1 MEAEKK
7 KAKVAMEKGDM
18 EIAKIHAE
26 SSIRLKK
33 EAIGTRRYG
42 AKMGALAS
50 KLDGAVRA

>member
-18 EIAKIHAE
+18 EIAKIHAV